1 MNLQV
6 NKFNL
11 INFLTK
17 KLFPFYKSAEIKKF
31 FEIIS
36 KNETDKS
43 KDFAMFVGGCVRNF
57 LKDETIKD
65 IDIATIFPPE
75 IIKEKF
81 KNTKFKIIETGLE
94 HGTLTVVGEDFNYEL
109 TTLRKDITTDGRH
122 AEVEFSAD
130 WTKDSERRDF
140 TINAIYLN
148 KNGKIFDPQSG
159 LIDLEN
165 NIVKFIGD
173 PEKRIQEDYL
183 RIIRFIRFSIFYNH
197 SPEKTTID
205 ALKVNLTGI
214 KNLSRERIFDEFN
227 KILETKNFL
236 NINKSKEIKDLFA
249 VIFPECKYLSRIKY
263 VKEINSEIILNST
276 LLISLMVL
284 DKSSNYEYFCHKY
297 KSSNN
302 LKEKLSNFQKTYL
315 ASRKD
320 NNFFT
325 NDLQKNL
332 YFFGKEAMISAYL
345 INKIDNKK
353 IKDLDISVYKILKTS
368 IPKFPIKGDYLLKQ
382 GFKEGPELGE
392 VLKSLENVWIDN
404 NFDISDKDVRNLI
417 KNLKSN

>member
-1 MNLQV
+1 M
-6 NKFNL
+6 FNL
-11 INFLTK
+11 YNNLIKNIKKNF
-17 KLFPFYKSAEIKKF
+17 FPFYKNKEIKF
-31 FEIIS
+31 LFE
-36 KNETDKS
+36 KLH
-43 KDFAMFVGGCVRNF
+43 KDFPSNKIVARFVGGCVRKQ
-57 LKDETIKD
+57 LLGEKIDD

-94 HGTLTVVGEDFNYEL
+94 HGTLTVVGEDFNYEI

-205 ALKVNLTGI
+205 ALKVNLNGI